1 MNGSSRFGSAEGF
14 CSRDFETER
23 LFHVEH
29 RYSEAHRQRFLWY
42 ILANMGRII
51 AISNQKGGVGKTTTA
66 INLGA
71 SLAAAE
77 MRTLL
82 VDLDSQANA
91 TSGLG
96 VRKDSFER
104 STYHSM
110 ILGEPL
116 KSILLP
122 TELESLFLAPA
133 SRELVGVTVELA
145 QEEGR
150 DRHLRELLGAV
161 ARDYDFVLID
171 CPPSLDI
178 LTVNALV
185 AADSIL
191 IPIQCEYFALEGVS
205 ELVETIRQIRR
216 HRNPDL
222 EIEGVLVT
230 MFDERTN
237 LAQQVHADLKSFFG
251 SRLFSTRIPRNVRLG
266 EAPSHGR
273 PILLYDI
280 KSKGA
285 ESYIRLAKEVINARA
300 EKGFRP
306 RVERAARHTRS

>member
-1 MNGSSRFGSAEGF
+1 MA
-14 CSRDFETER
+14 
-23 LFHVEH
+23 
-29 RYSEAHRQRFLWY
+29 
-42 ILANMGRII
+42 RII

-82 VDLDSQANA
+82 VDLDPQANS

-96 VRKDSFER
+96 VSKGSFER

-110 ILGEPL
+110 VFGEPL
-116 KSILLP
+116 ESILLP
-122 TELESLFLAPA
+122 TELESLALAPA
-133 SRELVGVTVELA
+133 SRELVGATMELA

-150 DRHLRELLGAV
+150 DRHLCELLDPIAD
-161 ARDYDFVLID
+161 DYDFIVID

-191 IPIQCEYFALEGVS
+191 IPIQCEYFALEGIS

-216 HRNPDL
+216 QRNPEL
-222 EIEGVLVT
+222 EIEGVLIT

-237 LAQQVHADLKSFFG
+237 LTQQVHADLKSFFG
-251 SRLFSTRIPRNVRLG
+251 SKLFSTKIPRNVRLG

-285 ESYIRLAKEVINARA
+285 VSYIRLAKEVINART
-300 EKGFRP
+300 EKGFRT
-306 RVERAARHTRS
+306 RAERAARHT